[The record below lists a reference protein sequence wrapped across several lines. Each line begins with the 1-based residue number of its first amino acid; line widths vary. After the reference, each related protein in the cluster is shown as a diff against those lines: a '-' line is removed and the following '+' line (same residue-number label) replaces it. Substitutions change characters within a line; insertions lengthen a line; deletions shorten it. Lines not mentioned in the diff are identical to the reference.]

1 MKTLLAQTPVEIGKE
16 WLLKDK
22 SPIGKATQ
30 FANPGALISVIL
42 KNVYVA
48 AGVLLFVLLIF
59 GGFSIIMGAGQ
70 NDPKKVGQGQK
81 AATTAVIGFLIIF
94 ASYWI
99 IQIIQK
105 LTGLEILNP
114 TF

>member
-1 MKTLLAQTPVEIGKE
+1 MDTLLAVNIGE
-16 WLLKDK
+16 QWCLGSGLCIGQAPQFE
-22 SPIGKATQ
+22 SPGT
-30 FANPGALISVIL
+30 LISTL
-42 KNVYVA
+42 LPNVYVA
-48 AGVLLFVLLIF
+48 AGILLFLLLIF

-81 AATTAVIGFLIIF
+81 AATAAVIGFLVIF

-99 IQIIQK
+99 IQVIEK

>member
-1 MKTLLAQTPVEIGKE
+1 MNRLLAVNIGE
-16 WLLKDK
+16 QWCLQ
-22 SPIGKATQ
+22 SGSCIGQAPQ
-30 FANPGALISVIL
+30 FQSPGALISTL
-42 KNVYVA
+42 LPNVYVA
-48 AGVLLFVLLIF
+48 AGILLFLLLIF
-59 GGFSIIMGAGQ
+59 GGFSIIMGAGGG
-70 NDPKKVGQGQK
+70 DAKKAAQGQK
-81 AATTAVIGFLIIF
+81 AATAAVIGFLIIF